1 MSPGGRGARGG
12 WSPMRSRTG
21 RSRGGQGHA
30 SLEADRAPAD
40 RALVGLDHV
49 LPSKLVLA
57 GHSGVA
63 PRSPRDR
70 AGDVAAGSDGLTANL
85 AENLVAAL
93 VRPHALARAAGQA
106 VGEPDGLALK
116 ANAEPPLASQQQ
128 RSGQAEDRRLVA
140 AIQLERASGA
150 RRGPCSL
157 ERARLTGAGR
167 PGGTTAGPEHPAA

>member
-12 WSPMRSRTG
+12 WSPVRSRAG
-21 RSRGGQGHA
+21 RSRARPGHA
-30 SLEADRAPAD
+30 SPEADRAPAD
-40 RALVGLDHV
+40 RTLVGLDHV

-70 AGDVAAGSDGLTANL
+70 AGDVAAGPDGLTANL
-85 AENLVAAL
+85 AEDLVAAL

-116 ANAEPPLASQQQ
+116 ADAERPLASQQQ
-128 RSGQAEDRRLVA
+128 RSGQAEDRRLVT

-150 RRGPCSL
+150 HADHVPSNVRVSP
-157 ERARLTGAGR
+157 GAGR
-167 PGGTTAGPEHPAA
+167 PGGTTA